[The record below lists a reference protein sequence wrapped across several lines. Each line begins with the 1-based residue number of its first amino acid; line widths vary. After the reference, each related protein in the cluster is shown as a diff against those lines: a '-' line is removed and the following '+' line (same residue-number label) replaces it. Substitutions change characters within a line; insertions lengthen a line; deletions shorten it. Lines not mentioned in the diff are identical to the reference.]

1 MKNHDLTLSRVVLD
15 GEFQQFQAAIPS
27 GDSPKDRRES
37 LMMWVLINTGIRVS
51 ELCSLRVKDT
61 PAALGGLFIEVHL
74 GKGGKS
80 RNVPVS
86 ARLANDIDA
95 YIREVRPQTL
105 PQRYARDSLDGWL
118 FFNRRKRKYTRQQVY
133 LIVRRIARKAGI
145 TKAISPHCFRHRF
158 ATRTLDK
165 NGKNLI
171 VVKVLLGHASVATT
185 EKYLH
190 LVELA
195 NREYGELLDQRNP

>member
-1 MKNHDLTLSRVVLD
+1 MKHSNLTLSKIVLD
-15 GEFQQFQAAIPS
+15 AEFEKFQAAIPT
-27 GDSPKDRRES
+27 GDSIKDRRES

-86 ARLANDIDA
+86 ERLANDIAA
-95 YIREVRPQTL
+95 YIREVRPRTM

-118 FFNRRKRKYTRQQVY
+118 FFDRRKKKYTRQQVY
-133 LIVRRIARKAGI
+133 LIVRRIARKGGI
-145 TKAISPHCFRHRF
+145 TKPISPHCFRHRF

-165 NGKNLI
+165 NGQNLYA
-171 VVKVLLGHASVATT
+171 VKTLLGHASVATT

-190 LVELA
+190 VAGML
-195 NREYGELLDQRNP
+195 NREFGELLDQRNP

>member
-1 MKNHDLTLSRVVLD
+1 MKHSNLTLSKIVLD
-15 GEFQQFQAAIPS
+15 AEFEKFQAAIPT
-27 GDSPKDRRES
+27 GDSIKDRRES

-86 ARLANDIDA
+86 ERLANDIAA
-95 YIREVRPQTL
+95 YIREVRPRTM

-118 FFNRRKRKYTRQQVY
+118 FFDRRKRKFTRQQVF
-133 LIVRRIARKAGI
+133 LIVKRIARKAGI
-145 TKAISPHCFRHRF
+145 TKPISPHCFRHRF

-165 NGKNLI
+165 NGQNLYA
-171 VVKVLLGHASVATT
+171 VKTLLGHASVATT

-190 LVELA
+190 VSGML
-195 NREYGELLDQRNP
+195 NREFGELLDQRNP